1 MPKEIFDNQ
10 IDFKNKVEYVPQPPG
25 IQDIDT
31 DDALL
36 DDFIIVTDNGDN
48 PGALTELENFTNI
61 SQTRNQLYDAIDAM
75 CEDAR
80 ISAAVDIYTSV
91 ACEPNDQGKIIW
103 AESPNE
109 RVNAMVNYLLESFN
123 VDKFAYLWMVSL
135 VKYGDVYLRLYR
147 ESEDGKEQTEA
158 DKKKMLNEGLDES
171 LIIKAFKNNDHYI
184 EYTEMHKNPAEIFEL
199 QKRGKTVGYI
209 RTHLPNTLNALDDDV
224 YSKSWLNRYRFNTA
238 DVDIYPGDMYVHA
251 CLVDPNTKYT
261 EEVVLGT
268 DEETSVTYNV
278 RRGRSLLYDA
288 YKIWKTLNLLENAVL
303 LNRITKSSVVKVISV
318 DTGDMDKTKVRPYL
332 QQLRQHI
339 ETKVAID
346 VGNNMTEGSTYGPV
360 ENMIFLPQHEGKNA
374 ISVTD
379 IGSQE
384 VNPQLG
390 DVDYF
395 RKKLFSALG
404 IPGAYLGEDDGE
416 SGFDSG
422 TNLTLKSAQFA
433 KKIKRLQNALIQ
445 AITDEINLILLDKG
459 LMNYI
464 NEFTI
469 KMQPPT
475 TQEERDRKENMA
487 STISGIDSQM
497 RLLSDYGVEDPIA
510 KLSILKILL
519 SDAGLNPDIITI
531 IQDQID
537 KLEQGAQ
544 QAPGEGES
552 SGGSGDLNMDFDFS
566 DEGEGDMDLGG
577 DLGGET
583 EAEPVDLGGDLGGEE
598 EAPIEGGAEEGFQ
611 QSRGQKVLNE
621 RENLP
626 TFDQLGISYTDI
638 NLK

>member
-1 MPKEIFDNQ
+1 M
-10 IDFKNKVEYVPQPPG
+10 
-25 IQDIDT
+25 
-31 DDALL
+31 
-36 DDFIIVTDNGDN
+36 
-48 PGALTELENFTNI
+48 
-61 SQTRNQLYDAIDAM
+61 
-75 CEDAR
+75 
-80 ISAAVDIYTSV
+80 
-91 ACEPNDQGKIIW
+91 
-103 AESPNE
+103 
-109 RVNAMVNYLLESFN
+109 
-123 VDKFAYLWMVSL
+123 
-135 VKYGDVYLRLYR
+135 
-147 ESEDGKEQTEA
+147 
-158 DKKKMLNEGLDES
+158 
-171 LIIKAFKNNDHYI
+171 
-184 EYTEMHKNPAEIFEL
+184 
-199 QKRGKTVGYI
+199 
-209 RTHLPNTLNALDDDV
+209 
-224 YSKSWLNRYRFNTA
+224 
-238 DVDIYPGDMYVHA
+238 
-251 CLVDPNTKYT
+251 
-261 EEVVLGT
+261 
-268 DEETSVTYNV
+268 
-278 RRGRSLLYDA
+278 
-288 YKIWKTLNLLENAVL
+288 
-303 LNRITKSSVVKVISV
+303 NRITKSSVVKVISV

-459 LMNYI
+459 LMSYI

-510 KLSILKILL
+510 KLNILKILL

-544 QAPGEGES
+544 QASGEGES

-626 TFDQLGISYTDI
+626 T
-638 NLK
+638 